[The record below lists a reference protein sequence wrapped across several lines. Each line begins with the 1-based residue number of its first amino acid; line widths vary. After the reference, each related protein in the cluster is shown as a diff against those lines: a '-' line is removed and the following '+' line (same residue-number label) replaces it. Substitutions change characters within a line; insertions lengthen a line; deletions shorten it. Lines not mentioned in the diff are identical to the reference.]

1 MTTTTY
7 PPKFS
12 KKVSILSSV
21 ALNSR
26 ELPQLPTISPTVR
39 THSLTTPL
47 LPRFSLVL
55 PLFFVPKLLW
65 TMPKTHLK
73 KFYKEQETL
82 TSLPTTPGKPLN
94 LSVLRDLTQDSWN
107 LRRILRNVPDF
118 WAFTYQLVLLCKH
131 FGTDDVWKKLANP
144 EILTF
149 LLFVRYES

>member
-55 PLFFVPKLLW
+55 PFIFVSYYEPCLKHTSRSSTKNKKHWRPFQLLQVSHEIQVSHG
-65 TMPKTHLK
+65 TK
-73 KFYKEQETL
+73 
-82 TSLPTTPGKPLN
+82 
-94 LSVLRDLTQDSWN
+94 QDSWD

-118 WAFTYQLVLLCKH
+118 WAFTYQLLFLCKH
-131 FGTDDVWKKLANP
+131 FGTDDVWKKKQL
-144 EILTF
+144 I
-149 LLFVRYES
+149 RKY